1 MNVVIF
7 HKNQFEFGITE
18 KNEPTKNVCYFLID
32 FCSFV
37 ECQIH
42 RNEFW
47 FWSKLFEKRKKHI
60 LPLLWLT
67 KKNMQFKS
75 RTNRYCFFLKK
86 TDIIK
91 IWKSILKTNP
101 QLRKWCSIN
110 YCVNLFNSFD
120 PIIDETRCNIAQR
133 IFLR

>member
-1 MNVVIF
+1 MLS
-7 HKNQFEFGITE
+7 
-18 KNEPTKNVCYFLID
+18 YFTRINLNLASRKKWTD
-32 FCSFV
+32 KKCLLFFNWFLFFV

-42 RNEFW
+42 RNESW
-47 FWSKLFEKRKKHI
+47 FWSTLFEKQKKHI

-67 KKNMQFKS
+67 KKKKHAIQI
-75 RTNRYCFFLKK
+75 TYGQILFFWKK

-101 QLRKWCSIN
+101 QLQKWCSIN